1 MNDWKCCASQIW
13 GLHSSVRE
21 GPSPSECYAV
31 SNCEYLLTFWRIVMP
46 LWDPKGLEHL
56 KIQFLI
62 IFEHMWS
69 THSIWSLQSAVLVSA
84 SDMCVCVCVCVCAR
98 YRSSCLAL
106 VSVYAGSRNMSIFP
120 NASRIFQTGLTCQ
133 RNIFPAGTCSIETSV
148 CPANMQQV
156 QFEVFLLRLMQSNC
170 LQDMSCRMWLFCAAF
185 FMYAFCP
192 KTIIV

>member
-1 MNDWKCCASQIW
+1 MLCCVELWIFIDVLKDRYAFMRSQRTWTFKDPVLNNIW
-13 GLHSSVRE
+13 TYVIYTLRMVPSVCC
-21 GPSPSECYAV
+21 P
-31 SNCEYLLTFWRIVMP
+31 RIC
-46 LWDPKGLEHL
+46 
-56 KIQFLI
+56 
-62 IFEHMWS
+62 
-69 THSIWSLQSAVLVSA
+69 IWY
-84 SDMCVCVCVCVCAR
+84 VCVCVCVCAR